1 MTTLVVNPRD
11 AHRPLA
17 EVHPP
22 PVAPG
27 DAHAPLADLPVAPIA
42 DPAAQ
47 RRSLQM
53 QIARLEARLPP
64 GPGRPDRG
72 ARLLSIDEL
81 ERVRDDLV
89 RRTQERRFTG
99 GEEQERKRRLREEML
114 LDPAAHFGTSV
125 TNAEVG
131 EPGCTR
137 WACWFRLRISGGCP

>member
-1 MTTLVVNPRD
+1 MTAVVAD
-11 AHRPLA
+11 ARSETA
-17 EVHPP
+17 IV
-22 PVAPG
+22 
-27 DAHAPLADLPVAPIA
+27 DLPVAPIA
-42 DPAAQ
+42 DPAAE
-47 RRSLQM
+47 RRSLRM
-53 QIARLEARLPP
+53 QIARLEAQLPP
-64 GPGRPDRG
+64 GPGQRDRG

-114 LDPAAHFGTSV
+114 LDPAAHFGRTVS
-125 TNAEVG
+125 NAEVG